1 MKAKWLYALLAIIFA
16 FGSAAVSFAAPQA
29 LCTACAAVLMD
40 AQTTRVLAAQN
51 AHARLPMASTTKIM
65 TALLALEISK
75 LNELVTVP
83 KEAYGK
89 EGSSIYLNLGEKMT
103 MEDLL
108 YGLMLASGNDA
119 AIAIAVHLGGSIEGF
134 AEQMN
139 ARATALGCTNTHF
152 VTPNGLHD
160 AEHYSSA
167 YDMALIASAAMKHP
181 LFRTIVNTK
190 YRQTTSG
197 DVVRTFKNKNKL
209 LWQYEGG
216 NGIKTGFT
224 KASGRCLVFSAERDG
239 KTIVGAV
246 LNAPDMWNAS
256 KDLLDY
262 GFKAYTWRKFVSSSE
277 ALCTV
282 KIDKGVEPIL
292 EILPEEDILI
302 PLRNEEA
309 ADAVTLKVA
318 CPKTLPA
325 PVKKG
330 QQVGK
335 IEAWC
340 DGRLLAC
347 VSLSAAETVMRKEY
361 PYYLEE
367 LVRGWLR

>member
-1 MKAKWLYALLAIIFA
+1 MKAKWLCALLGIIFA
-16 FGSAAVSFAAPQA
+16 FAGAAVSLAAPEA
-29 LCTACAAVLMD
+29 YSSACAAVIID
-40 AQTTRVLAAQN
+40 GKTTRVLAAQN
-51 AHARLPMASTTKIM
+51 AHTRLPMASTTKIM
-65 TALLALEISK
+65 TALVALETSK

-89 EGSSIYLNLGEKMT
+89 EGSSIYLNLGEKLT

-119 AIAIAVHLGGSIEGF
+119 AVSIAMHLGGSVEGF
-134 AEQMN
+134 AEMMN
-139 ARATALGCTNTHF
+139 QRAAALGCTNTHF

-167 YDMALIASAAMKHP
+167 YDMALIASAAMKNP
-181 LFRTIVNTK
+181 TFRTIVNTK
-190 YRQTTSG
+190 YKQTSSG
-197 DVVRTFKNKNKL
+197 DIVRTFKNKNKL

-256 KDLLDY
+256 KSLLDY
-262 GFKAYTWRKFVSSSE
+262 GFKAYTWRKFVSSKE
-277 ALCTV
+277 TFCVV
-282 KIDKGVEPIL
+282 KIDKGVEPTL

-309 ADAVTLKVA
+309 EEAVTLRVT
-318 CPKTLPA
+318 CPKTLLA
-325 PVKKG
+325 PIQQG
-330 QQVGK
+330 QRVGE

-340 DGRLLAC
+340 DGRLLSS
-347 VSLSAAETVMRKEY
+347 VPLSAAETVMRKEY
-361 PYYLEE
+361 PYYLKE
-367 LVRGWLR
+367 LVRGWLG